1 MAGEK
6 RKSRFSLAVIL
17 LSVAMV
23 VIVAFSNSELNSA
36 GQALLALNPWWLTA
50 ALACCLGYMVMD
62 GVGLFAFLRAQG
74 FAIGLPSAVHLSLI
88 GLYYANVTPGA
99 SGGQPMQ
106 AYFMNRRGIP
116 VGVASSALA
125 VRCFA
130 NQLATVLLAGG
141 LFLGNRGFC
150 ASQLG
155 GVKWPIILGY
165 AINASVVP
173 LILLASFCLTR
184 MKRLVHGIIGFL
196 GRRRWVKRPEEA
208 AARVDRVLESYCA
221 SMRLALRRPF
231 AMALQVLLGALQ
243 MLGLMGVTVCVYHA
257 FGLSGAMD
265 AQLLTVALL
274 LFVSASYTPLPGAS
288 GAQEGG
294 FLLYYRGMFTGGT
307 LSVALLVWRFFT
319 YYLFL
324 LVGAADAIACAVR
337 KKRCAYARLPGAP
350 ALHDM
355 DDPSKEIA

>member
-23 VIVAFSNSELNSA
+23 MVIAFSNSELNSA
-36 GQALLALNPWWLTA
+36 GQALLSLDPWWLAGALLCCA
-50 ALACCLGYMVMD
+50 AYLFMD
-62 GVGLFAFLRAQG
+62 GLGLFAFLRAQG
-74 FAIGLPSAVHLSLI
+74 YAIRLSSAVHLSLC
-88 GLYYANVTPGA
+88 GLYYANITPGA

-106 AYFMNRRGIP
+106 AYFMKRRGIP

-130 NQLATVLLAGG
+130 CQLATVLLAGG
-141 LFLGNRGFC
+141 LFLGNRAFC
-150 ASQLG
+150 AAQLG
-155 GVKWPIILGY
+155 GVKWPIIVGY
-165 AINASVVP
+165 VINASVVP
-173 LILLASFCLTR
+173 LILLASFCLPW
-184 MKRLVHGIIGFL
+184 MKRLAHGVIGWL

-208 AARVDRVLESYCA
+208 AARVDDVLESYRA
-221 SMRLALRRPF
+221 SMCLALRRPL
-231 AMALQVLLGALQ
+231 ALALQALLSALQ

-257 FGLSGAMD
+257 FGLQGVGD

-324 LVGAADAIACAVR
+324 LVGAGDALITAVR
-337 KKRCAYARLPGAP
+337 KKRRMVARLPGFP
-350 ALHDM
+350 LFDEN
-355 DDPSKEIA
+355 DDPGKEIA